1 MDIDKNEILSKS
13 EIAPIIGQRI
23 KATRESMKISLSDF
37 ARKSGISPSFLS
49 EIEHGT
55 KCPNLYTFFKICT
68 ENNLSA
74 DKIVYGD
81 EISLLDIIVDNC
93 NCLDLEDIDRLI
105 AYLRSFREIISD

>member
-1 MDIDKNEILSKS
+1 MAL
-13 EIAPIIGQRI
+13 
-23 KATRESMKISLSDF
+23 
-37 ARKSGISPSFLS
+37 
-49 EIEHGT
+49 
-55 KCPNLYTFFKICT
+55 ICT